1 MTSATST
8 VNQSPKGGDM
18 VPQTIHDIVERLS
31 AVSRDGGWVVSC
43 YLKLEPRDRARGK
56 YLIKLKNRIKE
67 RLEWIDNNW
76 QLDRSDRTAIAQ
88 DLDRIRKYLDAPT
101 NLPEGR
107 GIAIFASKE
116 RNLFE
121 AVPLPKVF
129 RSRVAVD
136 RGPLF
141 RELVA
146 LDDEFGKVLC
156 VVHDRTMARF
166 FTVTSFGV
174 HEGAMLSAEDVEPS
188 SKFRARRTGQAGQA
202 GKGLAVPGE
211 HNHSQRIRE
220 EKHRHHANIA
230 HRLFAQSR
238 TEGIRGVVLAGVGSA
253 GAAVEPH
260 LHRYVKQH
268 LIGTARLNPKTC
280 TPPDVMQ
287 AVLAVREAKERE
299 WEADHVEQLED
310 GLGSRWA
317 VNGVAATLEVLARGQ
332 VRTLLVDASAREPG
346 FECTETG
353 LLTLSSSECTGGEKA
368 HAVADVLEE
377 AMEEAL
383 QQRCQIDVI
392 EGDSSKVD
400 GLAAL
405 LRFARR

>member
-1 MTSATST
+1 MTSVTST
-8 VNQSPKGGDM
+8 INQPRKAGGT

-31 AVSRDGGWVVSC
+31 AVGREGGLVVSC

-56 YLIKLKNRIKE
+56 YQIKLKNRIKE

-76 QLDRSDRTAIAQ
+76 QLDRADRNAIAD
-88 DLDRIRKYLDAPT
+88 DLERIRKYLDAPT

-107 GIAIFASKE
+107 GIAIFASKA
-116 RNLFE
+116 RDLFE

-174 HEGAMLSAEDVEPS
+174 HEGPVLSADDVEPS
-188 SKFRARRTGQAGQA
+188 SKFRARRSGHAAT
-202 GKGLAVPGE
+202 GLAAPGE
-211 HNHSQRIRE
+211 HNHSQRIKE

-230 HRLFAQSR
+230 HRLFALSR
-238 TEGIRGVVLAGVGSA
+238 TGSIRGVVLAGVGSGA
-253 GAAVEPH
+253 AAVEPH
-260 LHRYVKQH
+260 LHKYVKEH
-268 LIGTARLNPKTC
+268 VIGTARLNPKTC
-280 TPPDVMQ
+280 TPSDVMH
-287 AVLAVREAKERE
+287 AVLSVRETKERE
-299 WEADHVEQLED
+299 WEAEHVEQLED

-317 VNGVAATLEVLARGQ
+317 VNGVAATLELLARGQ
-332 VRTLLVDASAREPG
+332 VRTLLVDAKASEPG
-346 FECTETG
+346 FKCTETG
-353 LLTLSSSECTGGEKA
+353 HLTLTRAGCTDEEEA

-377 AMEEAL
+377 AIEEAL

-392 EGDSSKVD
+392 EGDSSKID

>member
-1 MTSATST
+1 MTTST
-8 VNQSPKGGDM
+8 VHRPRKRGGM
-18 VPQTIHDIVERLS
+18 VPQTIHDLVERLS
-31 AVSRDGGWVVSC
+31 TFGRDGGWVVSC

-67 RLEWIDNNW
+67 RWEWIDNNW
-76 QLDRSDRTAIAQ
+76 QLDRSDRNAIAQ
-88 DLDRIRKYLDAPT
+88 DLDRVRKYLDAPT

-121 AVPLPKVF
+121 AVPLPRVF
-129 RSRVAVD
+129 RSRLAVD
-136 RGPLF
+136 QGPLF

-156 VVHDRTMARF
+156 VVHDRTTARF

-174 HEGAMLSAEDVEPS
+174 HEGSALSAEDVEPS
-188 SKFRARRTGQAGQA
+188 SKFRARRTGQSN
-202 GKGLAVPGE
+202 KGLAGPGE
-211 HNHSQRIRE
+211 HNHRQRIRE

-230 HRLFAQSR
+230 HRLFALSR
-238 TEGIRGVVLAGVGSA
+238 AESIRGIVLAGVGSA

-268 LIGTARLNPKTC
+268 LIGTARLNPKNC
-280 TPPDVMQ
+280 TPPDVMR
-287 AVLAVREAKERE
+287 AVLSVRETKERE
-299 WEADHVEQLED
+299 WEAEHVEQLED

-332 VRTLLVDASAREPG
+332 VRTLLVDAAASEPG
-346 FECTETG
+346 FKCTETG
-353 LLTLSSSECTGGEKA
+353 RLTLTSSGCTGGEEA

-377 AMEEAL
+377 AIEEAL
-383 QQRCQIDVI
+383 HQRCQIDVI
-392 EGDSSKVD
+392 EGDSSKID